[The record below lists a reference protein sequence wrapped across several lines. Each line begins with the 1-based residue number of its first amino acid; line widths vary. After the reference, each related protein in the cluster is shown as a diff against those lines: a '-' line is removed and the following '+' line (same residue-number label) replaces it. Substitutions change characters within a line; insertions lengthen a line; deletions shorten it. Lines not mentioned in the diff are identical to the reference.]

1 MLQVFYLDVAYI
13 LQWLHMCFLGCFI
26 CMLQVFHLFQTYV
39 ASILF
44 GHCKSRSRVAHIAIG
59 PTYRSLMLQPLG
71 HRRGSPCGVCH
82 IQTLIHR
89 RDRWLGPMWA
99 QAVPRAHGKRSERG
113 RTCMRERSGTGNRAV
128 PACASKSCVRV
139 HELIFSISSYSLR
152 QCLMIQLCIL
162 WQRPMLASW
171 IKRPGASSSLLE
183 KPKLFII
190 WNAPGIKFMTKR

>member
-71 HRRGSPCGVCH
+71 HRRGSPCGRLSH
-82 IQTLIHR
+82 TDAH
-89 RDRWLGPMWA
+89 P
-99 QAVPRAHGKRSERG
+99 QAGQVIGTHVGA
-113 RTCMRERSGTGNRAV
+113 SG
-128 PACASKSCVRV
+128 PACAREAERARAYMHAREEWHGK
-139 HELIFSISSYSLR
+139 
-152 QCLMIQLCIL
+152 
-162 WQRPMLASW
+162 
-171 IKRPGASSSLLE
+171 
-183 KPKLFII
+183 
-190 WNAPGIKFMTKR
+190 